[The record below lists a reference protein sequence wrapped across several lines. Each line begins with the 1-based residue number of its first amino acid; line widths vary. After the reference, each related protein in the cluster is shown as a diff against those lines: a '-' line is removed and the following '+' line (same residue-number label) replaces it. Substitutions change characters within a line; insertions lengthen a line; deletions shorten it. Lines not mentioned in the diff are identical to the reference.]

1 MDLKKLNN
9 ISENIRKENPIFTDK
24 ILDLLY
30 EYFNERNE
38 QYNGSNWELLKND
51 KNFNNMIQNL
61 LTKQL
66 R

>member
-1 MDLKKLNN
+1 MDLKELNN

-51 KNFNNMIQNL
+51 KNFNNIIQNL